1 MARVFVGLGS
11 NEGDRLGHISRAI
24 QRLAAT
30 PHLRVAQM
38 ATIMETAAVGGPPQ
52 AHFLNTVVELE
63 TRLEPHQLL
72 STLKQLERDL
82 GRRPSEPRWGP
93 RPIDLDIL
101 LYDQRRVQEPTLT
114 IPHPAMHTRWFV
126 LAPLAQLAPDV
137 VHPVLGRTVSE
148 LLTALGGQTAL
159 GSCG

>member
-30 PHLRVAQM
+30 PRLRVTQM
-38 ATIMETAAVGGPPQ
+38 ATIVESEPVGGPPQ
-52 AHFLNTVVELE
+52 APFLNTVVELE
-63 TRLEPHQLL
+63 TMLEPHPLL

-82 GRRPSEPRWGP
+82 GRQPSEQRWGP
-93 RPIDLDIL
+93 RPIDLDLL
-101 LYDQRRVQEPTLT
+101 LYDQRRVQELALT

-137 VHPVLGRTVSE
+137 VHPVLGRTVSQ
-148 LLTALGGQTAL
+148 LLTALGGQTAPD
-159 GSCG
+159 SCG